1 MQTYGH
7 TPEWT
12 AGPIVERTLSNG
24 KRIYATA
31 FKNWLVEQARLPGA
45 SVSGLAVRHGIN
57 ANLLRHWM
65 RLDHWTAAAD
75 DQAVLCPVSVTLP
88 ALASPPVAAPVQC
101 AAAAQIEIVLGDTLV
116 RVPAG
121 VQAQHLR
128 LVLEAVRA

>member
-1 MQTYGH
+1 MQTCGH

-12 AGPIVERTLSNG
+12 GGPIVERTMRNG

-45 SVSGLAVRHGIN
+45 SVSGLALRHGIN

-65 RLDHWTAAAD
+65 QLDHWSTPAA
-75 DQAVLCPVSVTLP
+75 QAALLPVTVTLP
-88 ALASPPVAAPVQC
+88 APALPPVSAPVHSVPAAP
-101 AAAAQIEIVLGDTLV
+101 IEIVLGGTIV

-121 VQAQHLR
+121 VDAQHLR